1 MQGTSMF
8 TRCSAARFKK
18 LCNRLPEA
26 KIQAIRDLQFGG
38 LLNLNCTEVR
48 HNLCIFLIQH
58 FNVGFRRIEFSAQKH
73 YLVTDPMLASF
84 WASQRK
90 GRNLQVTSTSSD
102 HPFVPIRACEE
113 KLLDLPVGEEFR
125 RAFIYY
131 ACATLLAPTSRLN
144 GCRNLWHTIHEDG
157 FRNDINWA
165 QFVLDQ
171 LVEGIRRYQQS
182 KTSWVHGC
190 ILFLQ
195 LHYVIKFQIP
205 SVQVPILCPIGMG
218 DDLIKRRLVAE
229 IKEFGAFGHAEI
241 DFASHTSPTVEK
253 TPEPETNVDH
263 DTNVPNAENSDE
275 IWHQYHDAS
284 MIDQYQRGIQ
294 EQLRIMRGL
303 MHKLGTRRHSRV
315 NSDAG
320 GHSSYAPA
328 STPTADDH
336 AFPGD
341 EYMASHAA
349 YHVLDTPDRVVA
361 PEYELQPS
369 VPINVVSDGE
379 EQPEG
384 NVVPTNRNVRR
395 RRVRR
400 MAPNLLSPYIS
411 QPQTKQSAIKID
423 LKQGAALVFGDD
435 LDARLLQYQHE
446 PKSKLFLSPY
456 IAEMVIHS
464 QAKNLVREAVI
475 GRFEP
480 HLYQIDIPY
489 VNVNEVFLPVLIKNH
504 WTLYVYDLENRRI
517 QLLDS
522 RPGRKKTM
530 LSGVQQNLVVCGW
543 CPQKDVS
550 PYDLRTFN
558 FITRCTLKLMSESRL
573 RSFVMKFMELWS
585 MGGFSKSIDVGKL
598 KHYRLKIM
606 GSMCIYGHPRNRS
619 RWTCGSESIKGSTG
633 RDCLAA
639 SGQPVEHCFSRSLT
653 PYWMRES
660 AFWHPRPDIDRSSLC
675 GRPRECILA
684 PSSGGRPVA
693 QLRSTGS
700 RRLGQNFKFFK

>member
-1 MQGTSMF
+1 MNPHSANNLGYLTVSSTQPHLMSYPAGTLMF

-73 YLVTDPMLASF
+73 YPVTATDVGHIFGLPTE
-84 WASQRK
+84 
-90 GRNLQVTSTSSD
+90 GRNFQVTSTSSD
-102 HPFVPIRACEE
+102 HPFGTIRACEE
-113 KLLDLPVGEEFR
+113 KLLDLPIGEEFR

-157 FRNDINWA
+157 FRNDVNWA

-182 KTSWVHGC
+182 KTSW
-190 ILFLQ
+190 
-195 LHYVIKFQIP
+195 
-205 SVQVPILCPIGMG
+205 
-218 DDLIKRRLVAE
+218 
-229 IKEFGAFGHAEI
+229 
-241 DFASHTSPTVEK
+241 ASQRSPTVER
-253 TPEPETNVDH
+253 TMEPETNVDH
-263 DTNVPNAENSDE
+263 DTNVDAENSDE
-275 IWHQYHDAS
+275 IWHQYHDVERA
-284 MIDQYQRGIQ
+284 IDQYQRGIQ
-294 EQLRIMRGL
+294 QQLRIMRGL
-303 MHKLGTRRHSRV
+303 MHKLGTRRHSGV
-315 NSDAG
+315 NSDTG
-320 GHSSYAPA
+320 SHSSYAPT

-341 EYMASHAA
+341 EYMVSHAA

-435 LDARLLQYQHE
+435 LDARKQ
-446 PKSKLFLSPY
+446 
-456 IAEMVIHS
+456 
-464 QAKNLVREAVI
+464 
-475 GRFEP
+475 
-480 HLYQIDIPY
+480 
-489 VNVNEVFLPVLIKNH
+489 
-504 WTLYVYDLENRRI
+504 ENPTARY
-517 QLLDS
+517 S

-530 LSGVQQNLVVCGW
+530 LSGVQQNLAKVVLW
-543 CPQKDVS
+543 LAAHKKEVS

-558 FITRCTLKLMSESRL
+558 FITPDVPLQTNEHDCGV
-573 RSFVMKFMELWS
+573 FVMKFMELWS

-598 KHYRLKIM
+598 KHCRLKIM
-606 GSMCIYGHPRNRS
+606 GSMLFSAQNAHRDRVG
-619 RWTCGSESIKGSTG
+619 EIKG
-633 RDCLAA
+633 DCNL
-639 SGQPVEHCFSRSLT
+639 
-653 PYWMRES
+653 
-660 AFWHPRPDIDRSSLC
+660 
-675 GRPRECILA
+675 
-684 PSSGGRPVA
+684 
-693 QLRSTGS
+693 
-700 RRLGQNFKFFK
+700 